1 MDIKFL
7 NNLSRTEPYQPLNG
21 DISFDYNQDLVTIS
35 DLDYINQQYAKL
47 FISGQGND
55 PYFNNF
61 GTTVP
66 FLIFND
72 ITSSVVQNELTNTI
86 LGAISYQLEIET
98 STLAT
103 ERVSGVSD
111 IQIAEVSDIQIA
123 EARTNSELGAT
134 ITITLTVASGEQT
147 VVLIGG

>member
-111 IQIAEVSDIQIA
+111 IQIAE
-123 EARTNSELGAT
+123 ARTNSELGAT

>member
-7 NNLSRTEPYQPLNG
+7 NNLSRTEPYLPLNG

-61 GTTVP
+61 GTTLP

-72 ITSSVVQNELTNTI
+72 ITSSVVQNEITNTI

-111 IQIAEVSDIQIA
+111 IQIAE
-123 EARTNSELGAT
+123 ARTNSELGAT

-147 VVLIGG
+147 AVLIGG